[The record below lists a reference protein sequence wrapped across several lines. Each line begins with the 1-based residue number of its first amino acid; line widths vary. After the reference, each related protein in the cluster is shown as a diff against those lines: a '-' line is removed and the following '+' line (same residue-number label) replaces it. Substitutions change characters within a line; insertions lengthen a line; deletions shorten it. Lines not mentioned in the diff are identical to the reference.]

1 MKKTYILSCAA
12 IIISIIS
19 MTISIIEMGTEAV
32 TTPDGS
38 ISDCVSKE
46 SQLLVES
53 KENMV
58 VQLKSEVPETE
69 LIKHGTEYVVEKVV
83 IENSGEKY
91 YFIEMFVNE
100 NFCCHFGN
108 KFFCKK
114 EKLGVGKAEKRRK
127 RSVNIL

>member
-1 MKKTYILSCAA
+1 MKKTYILSCVA

-53 KENMV
+53 KGNMV

-100 NFCCHFGN
+100 NPYVKQVSADDF
-108 KFFCKK
+108 
-114 EKLGVGKAEKRRK
+114 EIISEYQIPLDISRRG
-127 RSVNIL
+127 

>member
-58 VQLKSEVPETE
+58 VQLKIEVPETE

-100 NFCCHFGN
+100 NPYVKQVSADDF
-108 KFFCKK
+108 
-114 EKLGVGKAEKRRK
+114 EIISEYQIPLDISRRG
-127 RSVNIL
+127 

>member
-53 KENMV
+53 KGNMV

-100 NFCCHFGN
+100 NPYVKQVSADDF
-108 KFFCKK
+108 
-114 EKLGVGKAEKRRK
+114 EIISEYQIPLDISKRG
-127 RSVNIL
+127 

>member
-100 NFCCHFGN
+100 NPYV
-108 KFFCKK
+108 KQ
-114 EKLGVGKAEKRRK
+114 VSAEDLEIISEYQIPLDISRRG
-127 RSVNIL
+127 

>member
-91 YFIEMFVNE
+91 YFIEMFLNE
-100 NFCCHFGN
+100 NP
-108 KFFCKK
+108 
-114 EKLGVGKAEKRRK
+114 GVKQVSADDFEIISEYQIPLDISRRG
-127 RSVNIL
+127 

>member
-53 KENMV
+53 KGNMV

-100 NFCCHFGN
+100 NPYVKQVSADDF
-108 KFFCKK
+108 
-114 EKLGVGKAEKRRK
+114 EIISEYQIPLDISRRG
-127 RSVNIL
+127 

>member
-83 IENSGEKY
+83 IENSGE
-91 YFIEMFVNE
+91 
-100 NFCCHFGN
+100 
-108 KFFCKK
+108 
-114 EKLGVGKAEKRRK
+114 
-127 RSVNIL
+127 NIILLKCL

>member
-69 LIKHGTEYVVEKVV
+69 LIKHGTEYLVEKVV

-100 NFCCHFGN
+100 NPCVKQVSADDF
-108 KFFCKK
+108 
-114 EKLGVGKAEKRRK
+114 EIISEYQIPLDISRRG
-127 RSVNIL
+127 

>member
-46 SQLLVES
+46 SDV
-53 KENMV
+53 
-58 VQLKSEVPETE
+58 
-69 LIKHGTEYVVEKVV
+69 Y
-83 IENSGEKY
+83 
-91 YFIEMFVNE
+91 
-100 NFCCHFGN
+100 
-108 KFFCKK
+108 
-114 EKLGVGKAEKRRK
+114 KRQ
-127 RSVNIL
+127 V

>member
-100 NFCCHFGN
+100 NPYV
-108 KFFCKK
+108 KQ
-114 EKLGVGKAEKRRK
+114 VSAEDFEIISEYQIPLDISRRG
-127 RSVNIL
+127 

>member
-1 MKKTYILSCAA
+1 MKKTYILSCAE

-19 MTISIIEMGTEAV
+19 ITISIIEMGTEAV

-100 NFCCHFGN
+100 NPSVKPLSAQDF
-108 KFFCKK
+108 
-114 EKLGVGKAEKRRK
+114 EIISEYQIPLDISRRG
-127 RSVNIL
+127 